1 MSRQWT
7 SDCKDVRMISLKE
20 NSPMKKFAS
29 IAMVFT
35 LSATFVRAE
44 TWTGKLVDAICK
56 ASSEAGCPATL
67 ETHLFA
73 IELPDS
79 KVLIL
84 DARGNEKAAGAIH
97 NAPKSELHAT
107 VTGSREGQTV
117 KVETIELR

>member
-1 MSRQWT
+1 LQGCPHDFPKGELADEKICL
-7 SDCKDVRMISLKE
+7 DCDGIH
-20 NSPMKKFAS
+20 P
-29 IAMVFT
+29 
-35 LSATFVRAE
+35 SATFVRAE

-56 ASSEAGCPATL
+56 ASSEAGCPATS

-84 DARGNEKAAGAIH
+84 DARGNDKAAGAIH
-97 NAPKSELHAT
+97 NAPKNEWHAT